1 MYSYVGPSFISSLFY
16 FIYFTSV
23 LHFNSFLHFYVGPSF
38 IGKAEHNAPVPK
50 EKKKVKSDVFRN
62 NGKIFI
68 TTMACLNTNT
78 NTNTNTNANS
88 NTNTKKY
95 KYKCKQGTLTCLN
108 AKLCQTARRNV
119 VQVQPI
125 V

>member
-50 EKKKVKSDVFRN
+50 EKKKVESDVFR
-62 NGKIFI
+62 
-68 TTMACLNTNT
+68 
-78 NTNTNTNANS
+78 
-88 NTNTKKY
+88 
-95 KYKCKQGTLTCLN
+95 
-108 AKLCQTARRNV
+108 KLVMKFVLWYFNLFQSC
-119 VQVQPI
+119 
-125 V
+125 